1 MYLVCWNGQGLSS
14 FQGNI
19 GVSKDANLLAREEG
33 RYNNCHLFLS
43 GENSS
48 EISFSPSPGNVSF

>member
-1 MYLVCWNGQGLSS
+1 LSS

-19 GVSKDANLLAREEG
+19 GASKDANLLAREEG